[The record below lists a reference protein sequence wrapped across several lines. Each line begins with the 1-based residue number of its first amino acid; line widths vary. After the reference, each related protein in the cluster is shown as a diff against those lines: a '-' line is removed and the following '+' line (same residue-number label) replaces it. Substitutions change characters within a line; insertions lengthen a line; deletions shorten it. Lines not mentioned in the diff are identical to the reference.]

1 MAGAKAKKAS
11 SVADLCNLN
20 ALTQLRLLDW
30 HVYPEIIR
38 LWRPV
43 LISGITVIEACVFS
57 YRQSIGLSPM
67 VSRHQLAHQPAHSP
81 QREASC
87 QTREM
92 YLESLERGR
101 TFNWLSCCVP
111 IINHT
116 GPVRRIRW
124 RGIGR
129 PRGVWFLRPL
139 PTSDHRLHLSLDDK
153 NSRLIADENY
163 LLRHHNRK
171 EQS

>member
-1 MAGAKAKKAS
+1 LKSDGRAQKKKAS
-11 SVADLCNLN
+11 SLADLIIWGSDAIAISRLARLPRADYVLWYTVYSAAGVC
-20 ALTQLRLLDW
+20 AHLLDK
-30 HVYPEIIR
+30 HHQRGCTCLIHHNGKATHQSGMFETGCVY
-38 LWRPV
+38 
-43 LISGITVIEACVFS
+43 SG
-57 YRQSIGLSPM
+57 
-67 VSRHQLAHQPAHSP
+67 
-81 QREASC
+81 
-87 QTREM
+87 
-92 YLESLERGR
+92 SLNCL
-101 TFNWLSCCVP
+101 TCCAP

-163 LLRHHNRK
+163 LLCRHNGK
-171 EQS
+171 STA